1 MAPGLVVGVAPYGGG
16 GGLAGDA
23 SGVFAP
29 NEKAGVVLDT
39 SDGVLGLAAVGDEA
53 LAPNP
58 DPNFN
63 SEVGEAAMDVT
74 AAVVET
80 VAAIEL
86 TTAGV
91 FAVNCNFGAS
101 AVLLTDEAAVV
112 VAGVNDSSFVE
123 SGVVV
128 AGTITLSFFGTAITG
143 EAFDVGDVVVAVLN
157 VTFVPVAKDALD
169 LLSFASVSVF
179 DSTAVFTS
187 AVLALISIDGLAVS
201 FGLTASTSSVESWP
215 RKKLNIIDNFDFA
228 GSRLKLNN
236 VDVRALGLTYD
247 TSFLSSSSL
256 PSHVVSLRL

>member
-23 SGVFAP
+23 SEVFAP

-80 VAAIEL
+80 VAAVEL
-86 TTAGV
+86 TANV
-91 FAVNCNFGAS
+91 FAVNCNFEAS

-128 AGTITLSFFGTAITG
+128 AGAIALSFFGTAITG
-143 EAFDVGDVVVAVLN
+143 KAFDVGGCRGGRTECNFRTGRQRCAR
-157 VTFVPVAKDALD
+157 
-169 LLSFASVSVF
+169 FA
-179 DSTAVFTS
+179 
-187 AVLALISIDGLAVS
+187 
-201 FGLTASTSSVESWP
+201 
-215 RKKLNIIDNFDFA
+215 
-228 GSRLKLNN
+228 
-236 VDVRALGLTYD
+236 
-247 TSFLSSSSL
+247 FLCFRFCL
-256 PSHVVSLRL
+256 